1 MSSKPIKKKE
11 KFEEKLKSDSRFSG
25 IATDPKF
32 MAAPKSVK
40 KVKVDKRFNKMIKD
54 KNFVAS
60 AHKDQLSK
68 YSLLGKRK

>member
-1 MSSKPIKKKE
+1 MVKKDK
-11 KFEEKLKSDSRFSG
+11 RFDK

-32 MAAPKSVK
+32 MTAPNQVR

-60 AHKDQLSK
+60 AHKDQLGK
-68 YSLLGKRK
+68 YYLFLHFQILATYLSIFI